1 MRPDQIILEPV
12 LTEKANE
19 LREGEVRSYSFMI
32 DPRANK
38 TMAKWA
44 VEQLFQVKAIKCNVL
59 WVKSK
64 PRTTRTK
71 SGVRQGSTGSWKKA
85 IVTLKAGDSIDAIDG
100 V

>member
-1 MRPDQIILEPV
+1 MRPDQVLLEPV
-12 LTEKANE
+12 LTEKANQ
-19 LREGEVRSYSFMI
+19 LREGETRSYSFRV

-38 TMAKWA
+38 LQVKKA
-44 VEQLFQVKAIKCNVL
+44 VEELFQVTAVKCNVL

-71 SGVRQGSTGSWKKA
+71 SGMRQGSTGSWKKA
-85 IVTLKAGDSIDAIDG
+85 LVTLKAGDKIDAIDG